1 MVIIKAGLEIGKQVP
16 ITAGL
21 EIHQQLD
28 THKLFCNCPS
38 ILRNDNFTYEV
49 KRKLHAVKGESGE
62 VDVAA
67 KHEASKDKEF
77 FYYFYDT
84 NCLVELDEEPPHL
97 INEEALKI
105 AMQIALFLNCEII
118 SVSQIMRK
126 TVVDGSNTSGF
137 QRTVLIGRNGYV
149 NTEYGK
155 VRIATVFLEEDA
167 ARAVSK
173 SIIQDN
179 ENSKDSQIFD
189 SNKSSDNGKSV
200 IASQSSVYN
209 EEVNENVKIFKLD
222 RLGIPLVEIATE
234 PDIKSPEQAKEVAL
248 FIGDVLRSCKVKRGI
263 GTIRQDVNIS
273 IEGHPRIEIKG
284 FQDVKMF
291 VPVILNEVKRQE
303 ENILSG
309 KNLNSEV
316 RNAKEDGSS
325 VFLRPMPG
333 SARMYPETDL
343 PLLKISREMIDE
355 AKKTLP
361 KLRSE
366 IRGELKQKGL
376 TDEMISLLDAEKLP
390 VFEALLKLVN
400 PRKNLQ
406 SLDQDTSQRFFRV
419 SQNPNSEGFA
429 IDANFIA
436 RILLLM
442 PKEIASHEKIENISE
457 VLTDDVIESV
467 VLAVTQHKIKIQ
479 DVKHVLTE
487 IAKGKSFNEAIKI
500 EKIDLA
506 DVEGEIANIVKEKPG
521 LSIGGYMGLIMQK
534 FKGKVSGKE
543 ATDILNKLLSK

>member
-38 ILRNDNFTYEV
+38 ILRNDNSTYEV

>member
-1 MVIIKAGLEIGKQVP
+1 
-16 ITAGL
+16 
-21 EIHQQLD
+21 
-28 THKLFCNCPS
+28 
-38 ILRNDNFTYEV
+38 
-49 KRKLHAVKGESGE
+49 
-62 VDVAA
+62 
-67 KHEASKDKEF
+67 
-77 FYYFYDT
+77 
-84 NCLVELDEEPPHL
+84 LDEEPPYL